1 MKYIAFFDLPGFE
14 SEKRYANMAA
24 AQVVTYMIDVFSS
37 VDSVEVISPSRTL
50 HKKGYFKARTTKISE
65 NAQLVLPPTFG
76 ANGFITRFLS
86 RLWIQ
91 LWLFWY
97 LLIHTKVGE
106 KVVFYHSLSI
116 MTTIKLLTVLKRI
129 KPILEFR
136 EIYSDIDPVSAW
148 LKRKEHSFYT
158 CAYGYIF
165 PSEALKNLLNIG
177 NKPYVLAPGSYTVY
191 IENKNKFNDGKI
203 HLVYAGNFRKD
214 KGGAYVA
221 IECSKQLD
229 EQYVIHIL
237 GRDNENCIK
246 ELCDTIKLVE
256 QRGNAAKIIY
266 EGYKSGQ
273 ELYDFLAKC
282 DIGLAVQKPGAFNNS
297 SFPSKILIYLGC
309 GLSVISPNIDAVK
322 LSPVSSLVTLYDS
335 EDISSLTSAIKSGT
349 HTSDPTQEIRRL
361 DCDLRQ
367 QLSRILSK
375 DETN

>member
-1 MKYIAFFDLPGFE
+1 MKYVAFFDLPE
-14 SEKRYANMAA
+14 YEKEKRYANMAA
-24 AQVVTYMIDVFSS
+24 AQVVAYMINAFSS

-50 HKKGYFKARTTKISE
+50 HKKGYFKARTTKISA

-116 MTTIKLLTVLKRI
+116 MTTIRLLTILKRI

-136 EIYSDIDPVSAW
+136 EIYADINPVSASTERRE
-148 LKRKEHSFYT
+148 LSFHT
-158 CAYGYIF
+158 CAYAYIF
-165 PSEALKNLLNIG
+165 PSEALKNLLQIG
-177 NKPYVLAPGSYTVY
+177 DKPYILAPGSYTVY
-191 IENKNKFNDGKI
+191 CENNGKFNDGKI
-203 HLVYAGNFRKD
+203 HLVYAGNLRKD

-221 IECSKQLD
+221 IECAEQLD
-229 EQYVIHIL
+229 DRYVVHIL
-237 GRDNENCIK
+237 GKDSENNVK

-256 QRGNAAKIIY
+256 QRGNTAKIIY

-273 ELYDFLAKC
+273 ELYEFLAKC

-309 GLSVISPNIDAVK
+309 GLPVISPNIDAVK

-335 EDISSLTSAIKSGT
+335 EDISTLASAIKKGIQM
-349 HTSDPTQEIRRL
+349 SDPTQEIRRL
-361 DCDLRQ
+361 DCDLRR
-367 QLSRILSK
+367 QLSNILVK
-375 DETN
+375 NETI